1 MFLFSKKKKLKMPQ
15 KTKFVG
21 KTDIKIV
28 QVIEK
33 STLLDKNQ
41 QKLIKKGKAILGDGN
56 YYVLRLPNGDFVK
69 DQVEKVVK
77 FKNPI
82 MFVKDDIFCNTDKV
96 ASVKKDGTAY
106 VDYFPATA
114 QSFGVREN
122 ELYFK
127 KRGLNAE
134 FPIRKTPSILRFYK
148 EVEDKDAKHF
158 GLTKFVDKN
167 GEEKYV
173 CYHNDKGM
181 LIYDNI
187 YYCCEFD
194 KMAVDNL
201 KELEKNPKLFLKY
214 SKNILRV
221 VPNFA
226 FYREEYVKRCV
237 NILFDFIQSQKDY
250 ETKSKLILQYATQMK
265 GDLKDKFIDKYQKD
279 LPKDFLESYIEERS
293 KARKGKEDDEPDV
306 FYELFDERATWV
318 NPYSDEDIY

>member
-1 MFLFSKKKKLKMPQ
+1 MFLFSKKKKLKMPP

-96 ASVKKDGTAY
+96 ASVQKDGKAY
-106 VDYFPATA
+106 VDYLPWSA
-114 QSFGVREN
+114 QSIGVRKN

-127 KRGLNAE
+127 KRGLSAE

-148 EVEDKDAKHF
+148 EVEDEDAKRF
-158 GLTKFVDKN
+158 GFKKFVN
-167 GEEKYV
+167 QSGEEKYV
-173 CYHNDKGM
+173 CYHDDKGM
-181 LIYDNI
+181 LIYDNH
-187 YYCCEFD
+187 YFGCEYDKFAFD
-194 KMAVDNL
+194 VL
-201 KELEKNPKLFLKY
+201 KELEKNPELFLKY
-214 SKNILRV
+214 SEKIVRV
-221 VPNFA
+221 APDFA
-226 FYREEYVKRCV
+226 YYRIEYVERCTK
-237 NILFDFIQSQKDY
+237 ILFGYIDSQKDDK
-250 ETKSKLILQYATQMK
+250 TKAKLILQYATEMK
-265 GDLKDKFIDKYQKD
+265 GDLKDKFIFKYKKD
-279 LPKDFLESYIEERS
+279 LPEQFVESYMQEIKKERENA
-293 KARKGKEDDEPDV
+293 KNDAPDV

-318 NPYSDEDIY
+318 NPYSNEDIY